1 MVGLGELNLHDS
13 DKINADIRKITETEW
28 RKAHLAREALQ
39 FSHQNNRIT
48 MEIFLLSDRKQI
60 DQLLAERVQNSD
72 QISVLLNQIYKL
84 ADAGEEQHLLAGI
97 NTARQ
102 PYMKSYLGALD
113 LLLQQSRPDAAQKM
127 LIEDTLPRLDAYQ
140 DAWKHF
146 LAYQDRQIDVGGN
159 EITEYYNLTRQR
171 NVSLLAA
178 GIVLATLIGA
188 FSIWRLQMATR
199 QISQFTKSLEEARAD
214 LENKVDA
221 RTKDLAKTTRE
232 LELTNNE
239 LTITAAQAQELAR
252 QADRANQAKSQFLAN
267 MSHEIRTPMNAIM
280 GMSALLLDSRLD
292 ERQREFTGTIIQSS
306 ENLLNIINDV
316 LDISK
321 IESNQMLLES
331 APFNLRQLVDD
342 VLGLLAPRARAKT
355 VELNAILPANLP
367 IELMGDAVRVRQI
380 LVNLLGN
387 GIKFTE
393 NGDVTLR
400 VECIRQNDRRTL
412 IRFNATDTGI
422 GIAPDV
428 QATLFRPFTQ
438 ADSSTTRR
446 YGGTGLGLFISKR
459 LVELMDGT
467 IGLQSCPNEGSTFWF
482 EIEFE
487 RQKQPDTSTNP
498 ASTAL
503 ARLRILVADSHAATC
518 ESLRAMVHTWT
529 TSHQDAPTG
538 YDALSLL
545 PGLCAGSTDPVIL
558 IAGHLPDL
566 TSEALAR
573 QALASCPQLHVILLY
588 SVDRIHGLTP
598 PGVHGQLLKPVK
610 QSQLYNTL
618 LGIVDGKHNLT
629 PAPAPAIPAVAPATA
644 PVILPSDFR
653 ILVVEDNDIN
663 RRLILLMLRK
673 LGYEPTLVVN
683 GVEAIEQWG
692 KLRPDVI
699 LMDCQLP
706 VMDGYEATREIR
718 KREAAEPSLRPAH
731 IIAVTANA
739 MKGDREKCLE
749 AGMDDCI
756 SKPIKLEVLGSTLT
770 EVNRLI
776 KGA

>member
-13 DKINADIRKITETEW
+13 DKVNADILKITETEW

-48 MEIFLLSDRKQI
+48 MEIFLLSDRKVV
-60 DQLLAERVQNSD
+60 DELLGERQQNSD
-72 QISVLLNQIYKL
+72 QITVLLNQIYKL
-84 ADAGEEQHLLAGI
+84 SDPGEEQHLLAAI
-97 NTARQ
+97 NNARQ
-102 PYMKSYLGALD
+102 PYLKSYLTALD
-113 LLLQQSRPDAAQKM
+113 LLLHQSQSEAAQKM
-127 LIEDTLPRLDAYQ
+127 LIEDTLPKLDAYQ

-146 LAYQDRQIDVGGN
+146 LAYQDRQIDSGGN
-159 EITEYYNLTRQR
+159 EITDYYNLSRQR
-171 NVSLLAA
+171 NVSLLSA
-178 GIVLATLIGA
+178 GIVLACLIGA
-188 FSIWRLQMATR
+188 FSVWRLQVAAR
-199 QISQFTKSLEEARAD
+199 QISKFTTKLEEARAD
-214 LENKVDA
+214 LENKIAA

-239 LTITAAQAQELAR
+239 LTITVAQAQELAR

-342 VLGLLAPRARAKT
+342 VLGLLAPRARAKS
-355 VELNAILPANLP
+355 VELNAILPADLP
-367 IELMGDAVRVRQI
+367 VDLMGDAVRLRQI

-400 VECIRQNDRRTL
+400 IECLKQSAGRTL
-412 IRFNATDTGI
+412 IRFNAVDTGI
-422 GIAPDV
+422 GISPEV
-428 QATLFRPFTQ
+428 QTTLFRPFTQ

-467 IGLQSCPNEGSTFWF
+467 IGLQSSPQVGSTFWF
-482 EIEFE
+482 EVDFE
-487 RQKQPDTSTNP
+487 IQSAPDHGPANP
-498 ASTAL
+498 GGAL
-503 ARLRILVADSHAATC
+503 ARIRVLVADSHAATC
-518 ESLRAMVHTWT
+518 ESISAMVHTWT
-529 TSHQDAPTG
+529 ANHVEATTVEG
-538 YDALSLL
+538 ALQLL
-545 PGLCAGSTDPVIL
+545 PQLCAGTNDPVVL
-558 IAGHLPDL
+558 IAGQLYGL
-566 TSEALAR
+566 TSEELSRRAA
-573 QALASCPQLHVILLY
+573 ASFPQIHIILLR
-588 SVDRIHGLTP
+588 SVDVIHAVPP
-598 PGVHGQLLKPVK
+598 PGVDGQLLKPVK
-610 QSQLYNTL
+610 QSQLYNAL
-618 LGIVDGKHNLT
+618 LNLVAGRPVLPLPPP
-629 PAPAPAIPAVAPATA
+629 PAPPAVPPAIQHAH
-644 PVILPSDFR
+644 LR

-683 GVEAIEQWG
+683 GVEAIQKWSEMQ
-692 KLRPDVI
+692 PDVI

-706 VMDGYEATREIR
+706 IMDGYEATREIR
-718 KREAAEPSLRPAH
+718 QREAALPGGRLAH

-756 SKPIKLEVLGSTLT
+756 SKPIKLEVLGTTLAD
-770 EVNRLI
+770 VALRL
-776 KGA
+776 KTD

>member
-1 MVGLGELNLHDS
+1 MIGLGELNLHES
-13 DKINADIRKITETEW
+13 DKVNTEIRKITGTEW
-28 RKAHLAREALQ
+28 RKAHLAREAIT
-39 FSHQNNRIT
+39 FCYQNNNIT
-48 MEIFLLSDRKQI
+48 LGVFLLSDRPKI
-60 DQLLAERVQNSD
+60 DQMLAQRLKNVD
-72 QISVLLNQIYKL
+72 QITSLLNQIYKL
-84 ADAGEEQHLLAGI
+84 AGTEKEKQLLADI
-97 NTARQ
+97 NTAGQ
-102 PYMKSYLGALD
+102 PYLKSNQAAFD
-113 LLLQQSRPDAAQKM
+113 LLLNQSQPEAAKKW
-127 LIEDTLPRLDAYQ
+127 LIEDTNPKLAVYMA
-140 DAWKHF
+140 AWKLF
-146 LAYQDRQIDVGGN
+146 LYNQNRQIESGGA
-159 EITEYYNLTRQR
+159 EITEYYKDSRHR
-171 NVSLLAA
+171 EVSLLMI
-178 GIVLATLIGA
+178 GILLAVLICA
-188 FSIWRLQMATR
+188 FSIWRLQLAAR
-199 QISQFTKSLEEARAD
+199 QIFQFTKSLEEAHAD
-214 LENKVDA
+214 LESKVEA

-342 VLGLLAPRARAKT
+342 VLGLLAPKARAKT

-367 IELMGDAVRVRQI
+367 VELMGDAVRVRQI

-400 VECIRQNDRRTL
+400 IELLRQDNDRAL
-412 IRFNATDTGI
+412 IRFNAMDTGI
-422 GIAPDV
+422 GIAPEV

-467 IGLQSCPNEGSTFWF
+467 IGLQSCPHEGSTFWF
-482 EIEFE
+482 EVEFT
-487 RQKQPDTSTNP
+487 KQIQPGTNTNP
-498 ASTAL
+498 ASSAL
-503 ARLRILVADSHAATC
+503 ARLRILIADSHAATC
-518 ESLRAMVHTWT
+518 ESLRAMIHPWT
-529 TSHQDAPTG
+529 TSHHEAATG
-538 YDALSLL
+538 FDALSLL

-558 IAGHLPDL
+558 VAGHLPDL
-566 TSEALAR
+566 ASDALAR
-573 QALASCPQLHVILLY
+573 QALDQFPQLHVILLY
-588 SVDRIHGLTP
+588 SVDNIHGLTP
-598 PGVHGQLLKPVK
+598 PGIHGQLLKPVK

-629 PAPAPAIPAVAPATA
+629 ATPVSALPAITPPAAPAVMAADLNV
-644 PVILPSDFR
+644 
-653 ILVVEDNDIN
+653 LVVEDNDIN

-683 GVEAIEQWG
+683 GVEAIIAWG
-692 KLRPDVI
+692 KSRPDVI

-706 VMDGYEATREIR
+706 LMDGYEATREIR
-718 KREAAEPSLRPAH
+718 QREAADPGVRPVH

-739 MKGDREKCLE
+739 MKGDREKCLD

-756 SKPIKLEVLGSTLT
+756 SKPIKLEVLGTTLAG
-770 EVNRLI
+770 VSQRI
-776 KGA
+776 KAG